1 MCIQMRGYHVCVHIF
16 VGVNP
21 KKVCE
26 NMQVPAVES
35 GGTVSQPGPQ
45 TPFCNHFSF
54 PSHPPPFQTPVTP
67 YHFLGGFLTEN
78 LTLL

>member
-1 MCIQMRGYHVCVHIF
+1 MCIQMRGYQHVGLHVCVRIY

-35 GGTVSQPGPQ
+35 GGTVSQPGPRDALLQ
-45 TPFCNHFSF
+45 SFLFSI
-54 PSHPPPFQTPVTP
+54 PSPTFSDSRHSLSLSGRLP
-67 YHFLGGFLTEN
+67 Y
-78 LTLL
+78 